1 MTKILHYF
9 IKIFDSYVALNCNF
23 HFSDGRCAFG
33 QLKRLLA
40 MDLPRFSQFPRKI
53 TNVLVRVSL
62 LILKIVAGFLLV
74 WIILGTEPIHIT
86 NSGIY
91 IYTYLFIHQLTN
103 QNNKLFGSIYNCPSS
118 SIKKTWFM
126 GKLNFVKEI
135 SMCLNQSEHSF
146 S

>member
-1 MTKILHYF
+1 MSGVIPSLTSIKFMTKILHYF
-9 IKIFDSYVALNCNF
+9 IKILDSYVALNCNF
-23 HFSDGRCAFG
+23 HLSDGRCAFG

-40 MDLPRFSQFPRKI
+40 MDLLRFSQFPRKI

-91 IYTYLFIHQLTN
+91 IHICSFINWQIRTTNYLARFIIALPRLLKNMVH
-103 QNNKLFGSIYNCPSS
+103 G
-118 SIKKTWFM
+118 
-126 GKLNFVKEI
+126 
-135 SMCLNQSEHSF
+135 
-146 S
+146 